1 MGGTIRRRIKMGRNA
16 SKHIVQWIERH
27 YSTRLM
33 LVLLLASVGFFWVF
47 NFSALPL
54 SNPELVK
61 LSGRE
66 GLLDLMPY
74 YSAQEAFAALSHYGP
89 AGRDLYTRFLA
100 ADFVFIPI
108 YSIGFAFLMTR
119 TVRAVCMESTSW
131 SWLNLLP
138 FGIGLFDSI
147 ENLSILAMLSLYPDT
162 SAMIGTLSGIATLCK
177 HLLTLLTLL
186 SLGYG
191 GAILLMQQFG
201 FKPCATH
208 RQRQ

>member
-1 MGGTIRRRIKMGRNA
+1 MKKNV
-16 SKHIVQWIERH
+16 SKDIVQWIERH

-33 LVLLLASVGFFWVF
+33 LVLLLASIGFFWLF
-47 NFSALPL
+47 NFSTLPL

-74 YSAQEAFAALSHYGP
+74 YSSQKAFAALSHYGP
-89 AGRDLYTRFLA
+89 TGRDLYMRFLA

-108 YSIGFAFLMTR
+108 YSLGFALLMTR
-119 TVRAVCMESTSW
+119 TARAVCMESAS
-131 SWLNLLP
+131 SLWLNLLP
-138 FGIGLFDSI
+138 FGIGIFDSI
-147 ENLSILAMLSLYPDT
+147 ENLSILTMLSLYPNT
-162 SAMIGTLSGIATLCK
+162 SMMIGTLSGIATLCK
-177 HLLTLLTLL
+177 HFLTLLSLL

-201 FKPCATH
+201 FKLCATH
-208 RQRQ
+208 LQR